1 MNKIEQVEIFDNSFE
16 AIKILNKKGFVVA
29 LVTNQPVIARGELS
43 IEGLKNIHDFIEWE
57 LGKNGA
63 YLDQIKFCPHHP
75 HKGFDGEIVE
85 LKINCECRKPKT
97 QLIQEVIKE
106 FNGDLKN
113 SWIIGDTTVDIKTGK
128 NSGLRSILVKTGFAG
143 KDRKYNVEPDFI
155 FNDILES
162 VNYIINDNN

>member
-113 SWIIGDTTVDIKTGK
+113 
-128 NSGLRSILVKTGFAG
+128 
-143 KDRKYNVEPDFI
+143 
-155 FNDILES
+155 
-162 VNYIINDNN
+162 